1 MNFFKHLLLKQKSSQ
16 QAGQGLVEYAIIL
29 IFVGIAVVAIVAVL
43 EPSIANVFSRFVQ
56 NAPVAPPALVNYT
69 PPPTYTL
76 TPTHDPNATAT
87 SPGAIPSNT
96 PVPSATATGTVT
108 VAPTATQTP
117 SNTPSPSATPVCNYG
132 PYSAPGRVEAENFT
146 CGGQGV
152 GFNDTNAGGSGA
164 CSTSRPDVA
173 DRAVDLE
180 ASGEGTC
187 SIGWIATGEWT
198 KYRVT
203 APQTLRYDFVLRV
216 AAMGNNGRVR
226 IRVTNALGTNSSA
239 VYNVPNTGGWQSWTN
254 LRISDPNL
262 FLDSGSINT
271 VEIYAEGGDYNLNYF
286 DVASYAPTATPT
298 SPPTATPTATPTF
311 TPVPAILTFEK
322 RVATGNH
329 DAEEFY
335 GNGDM
340 DRGGQNLDM
349 GQNYVGIY
357 IQGVTIPRNA
367 TITNAYIE
375 FRSVS
380 NYSQGTNLII
390 VGQNS
395 NDASAFSNNNWD
407 ISSNAVRPKTTASV
421 TWNNVPAWTTGN
433 NYRSPDIKAIV
444 QQIVNRGGW
453 NSGNSMV
460 FIVSGSG
467 QRSAVSYNNN
477 ASLRAF
483 APLLHVEYTVP

>member
-16 QAGQGLVEYAIIL
+16 QAGQGFVEYAIIL

-132 PYSAPGRVEAENFT
+132 PYSVPGRVEAENFT

-216 AAMGNNGRVR
+216 AAMGNNGRII
-226 IRVTNALGTNSSA
+226 IRVTNDLNDVSSA

-262 FLDSGSINT
+262 FLHSGSINT
-271 VEIYAEGGDYNLNYF
+271 IEIYAQGGDYNLNYF
-286 DVASYAPTATPT
+286 DVVSYAPTATPT
-298 SPPTATPTATPTF
+298 TPPTATPTPTPTF
-311 TPVPAILTFEK
+311 TPTPAILTFER
-322 RVATGNH
+322 RVANGNH
-329 DAEEFY
+329 DAEETY
-335 GNGDM
+335 GS
-340 DRGGQNLDM
+340 GGMIRNHTELDM
-349 GQNYVGIY
+349 GVNYVGIY
-357 IQGVTIPRNA
+357 IQNVNIPRNA

-375 FRSVS
+375 FLSPG
-380 NYSQGTNLII
+380 NNNQGTNLII
-390 VGQNS
+390 VGENTNS
-395 NDASAFSNNNWD
+395 ANAFTNGNRNISNRNQT
-407 ISSNAVRPKTTASV
+407 SASV
-421 TWNNVPAWTTGN
+421 TWNNVPAWNTNGT
-433 NYRSPDIKAIV
+433 YRSPDIKAIV

-460 FIVSGSG
+460 FIISGSG
-467 QRSAVSYNNN
+467 NRRAYSYN
-477 ASLRAF
+477 SHSSR